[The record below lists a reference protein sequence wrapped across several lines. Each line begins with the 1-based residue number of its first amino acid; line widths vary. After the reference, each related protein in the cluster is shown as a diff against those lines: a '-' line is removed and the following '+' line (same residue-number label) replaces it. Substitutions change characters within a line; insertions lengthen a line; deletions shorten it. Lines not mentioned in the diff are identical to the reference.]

1 MRFLF
6 LWICFPIVLVGQ
18 STKNIATS
26 ATPVFKIVEEM
37 PQFSD
42 CGSIKV
48 LSRSDC
54 FQNYVC
60 TNLSY
65 PPFAKKH
72 GVKGE
77 VICYF
82 EISETGKVENA
93 KIIQDIGAGCGTA
106 TLNFV
111 NAMPDWIPGR
121 QRGIPVKVA
130 YKLKVD
136 YRPSSLDCR

>member
-1 MRFLF
+1 MRLLFFLF
-6 LWICFPIVLVGQ
+6 YFPSILVGQ
-18 STKNIATS
+18 TDQSI
-26 ATPVFKIVEEM
+26 PVFKIVEEM
-37 PQFSD
+37 PQFQD
-42 CGSIKV
+42 CGAIKV

-54 FQNYVC
+54 FQNYIC
-60 TNLSY
+60 TNLKY

-77 VICYF
+77 VIVRF

-93 KIIQDIGAGCGTA
+93 RIMQDIGAGCGTA

-111 NAMPDWIPGR
+111 NSMPDWIQGK

-130 YKLKVD
+130 YRLTVD
-136 YRPSSLDCR
+136 YRPSSFDCR